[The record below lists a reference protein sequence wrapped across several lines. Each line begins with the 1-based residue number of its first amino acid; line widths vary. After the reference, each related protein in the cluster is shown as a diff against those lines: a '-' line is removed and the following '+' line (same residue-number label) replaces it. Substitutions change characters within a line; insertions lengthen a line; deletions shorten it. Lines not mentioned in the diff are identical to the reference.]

1 METKTVQDPET
12 GHFYETID
20 KPQTTIKLDRQI
32 DKEALYF
39 IDWSKLKDIND
50 LVLIIASLGISLSP
64 THPAWSQ
71 IEHLMDLD
79 RPIKQGEPQPELKKV
94 ELPKLKMVK
103 K

>member
-1 METKTVQDPET
+1 MET
-12 GHFYETID
+12 
-20 KPQTTIKLDRQI
+20 TTTFKLDKQI

-50 LVLIIASLGISLSP
+50 LVMIIASLGISLSP
-64 THPAWSQ
+64 THPSWSQ

-79 RPIKQGEPQPELKKV
+79 RPIKQGQPNQPEMKPL
-94 ELPKLKMVK
+94 ELPKLKQIK